1 MRTAPPPPNTNTD
14 PWLTVQQ
21 CAERAQCSERTIR
34 RLIRARALRHA
45 RVGVGRKNI
54 RVRASW
60 LDAALERLAEPM
72 ERAW

>member
-1 MRTAPPPPNTNTD
+1 
-14 PWLTVQQ
+14 
-21 CAERAQCSERTIR
+21 
-34 RLIRARALRHA
+34 LIRARALRHA